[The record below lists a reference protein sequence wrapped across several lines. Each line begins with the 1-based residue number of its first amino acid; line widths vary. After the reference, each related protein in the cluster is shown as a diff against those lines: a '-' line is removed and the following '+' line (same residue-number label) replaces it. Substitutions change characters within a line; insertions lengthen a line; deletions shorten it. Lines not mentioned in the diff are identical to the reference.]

1 MLNATLECWMAGP
14 HAFSFEV
21 FEKKKKWKK
30 NYPILYFLK
39 VKYYTKEKEKAIKIN
54 HPTVYNLNT
63 NNYIKYL

>member
-1 MLNATLECWMAGP
+1 MLNATLECWMAGH

-21 FEKKKKWKK
+21 FEKKKWKK

-63 NNYIKYL
+63 NNYLKYL